1 MESVAML
8 EQQEAFIMFLKQAIE
23 RLNVKI
29 PIAQKDKRNRGS
41 HRNSSRVATA
51 ISLN

>member
-29 PIAQKDKRNRGS
+29 PIAQKDK
-41 HRNSSRVATA
+41 
-51 ISLN
+51 